1 MKKVAITGGIG
12 SGKSTVC
19 DVLRVLGVPVFHA
32 DAEAKLLY
40 SLPAVRNAVIAAFG
54 EGMYVGD
61 VVDRQALAERVF
73 HDPEA
78 LARLNSILH
87 PAVRER
93 FRTWAAE
100 HQAPYVVMEAAI
112 LAETGGA
119 KAFDHVVVVSAPEE
133 VRLARV
139 MKRDGLEEEAVRSR
153 MRNQATEE
161 ERLRIADTVIIND
174 DRTLVIPQVLD
185 LHRQLCTP

>member
-1 MKKVAITGGIG
+1 
-12 SGKSTVC
+12 
-19 DVLRVLGVPVFHA
+19 
-32 DAEAKLLY
+32 
-40 SLPAVRNAVIAAFG
+40 
-54 EGMYVGD
+54 
-61 VVDRQALAERVF
+61 
-73 HDPEA
+73 
-78 LARLNSILH
+78 LNSILH

-119 KAFDHVVVVSAPEE
+119 KAFDHVVVVSAPEALR
-133 VRLARV
+133 VARV
-139 MKRDGLEEEAVRSR
+139 MKRDGVEEEAVRSR

>member
-1 MKKVAITGGIG
+1 MKKVGVTGGIG

-19 DVLRVLGVPVFHA
+19 EVLRVLGVPVFEA
-32 DAEAKLLY
+32 DREAKLLY
-40 SLPAVRNAVIAAFG
+40 GRPEVRNAVIATFG
-54 EGMYVGD
+54 EAMYVGD
-61 VVDRQALAERVF
+61 VLDRKAVADRVF

-78 LARLNSILH
+78 LAKLNAIIH
-87 PAVRER
+87 PAVRRR
-93 FRTWAAE
+93 FQEWAAE
-100 HQAPYVVMEAAI
+100 QQAPYVVMEAAI

-139 MKRDGLEEEAVRSR
+139 MKRDGVEEEAVRSR

-185 LHRQLCTP
+185 LHRQLCAP